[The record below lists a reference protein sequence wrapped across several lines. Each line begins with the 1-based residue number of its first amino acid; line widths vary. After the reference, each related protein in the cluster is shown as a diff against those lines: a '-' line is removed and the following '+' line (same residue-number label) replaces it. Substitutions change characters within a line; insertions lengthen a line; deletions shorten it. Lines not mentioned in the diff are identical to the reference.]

1 MNDCM
6 LTTID
11 NPFNPFEQFTQWLLF
26 DDEKGYNTCGK
37 IARIAKLFDDMT
49 QKEEEE
55 EIERAIDEI
64 IFHDPLNIY
73 IKATKDN
80 IESIINKQIITSNT
94 K

>member
-37 IARIAKLFDDMT
+37 IARLVNIFDDMS
-49 QKEEEE
+49 QVEEEA
-55 EIERAIDEI
+55 EIERVIDEI